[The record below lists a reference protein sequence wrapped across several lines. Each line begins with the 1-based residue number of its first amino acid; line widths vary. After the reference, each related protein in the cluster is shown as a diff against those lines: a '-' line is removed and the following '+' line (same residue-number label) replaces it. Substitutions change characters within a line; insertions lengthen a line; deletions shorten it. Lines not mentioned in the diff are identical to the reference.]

1 MCRDFTQKPI
11 HKFRTDY
18 SIGWLGLSWE
28 PSPNAS
34 STSLQQTRNYFV
46 ACVITKSI
54 SDHRKTLFLSASK
67 GDIFRSVCKSWAAT
81 PFLQLHVFFQS
92 LSLNWVQAKKGD
104 FQPILSRA
112 QAPVLIFSEEERQQ
126 TWVAQTR
133 ASLSIYCCWRQR
145 IFFFRFLFF
154 QYCLNPFPQ
163 ELLLLFISTFRHQPP
178 ASLLWIDGIE
188 RFPNST
194 LIQPLLAAE
203 VLKKN
208 SIHFD
213 FFFFVFFFFFK
224 VFNFNP

>member
-11 HKFRTDY
+11 YKFRTDY

-67 GDIFRSVCKSWAAT
+67 RDLFRSDCKSWAAT
-81 PFLQLHVFFQS
+81 PFLQLHGFFQS

-145 IFFFRFLFF
+145 IFQISLF
-154 QYCLNPFPQ
+154 PV
-163 ELLLLFISTFRHQPP
+163 LFESIPTRAATSFYLDLQAGKQSSSHQ
-178 ASLLWIDGIE
+178 LVYFE
-188 RFPNST
+188 
-194 LIQPLLAAE
+194 
-203 VLKKN
+203 
-208 SIHFD
+208 
-213 FFFFVFFFFFK
+213 
-224 VFNFNP
+224 